1 MKNWF
6 WRRFVIL
13 LLAVTLPLSAV
24 SMSLASPCP
33 MEVHSGMLDASA
45 ISMSAD
51 AVDESVCP
59 VPCEMEQQY
68 QCADMAHSC
77 ASCVSTVNLAANA
90 ITPLATFTIV
100 YPAPLNLA
108 SFVPPLLERPPALDD
123 SFAKS
128 ERTPLSRVALLPT
141 A

>member
-33 MEVHSGMLDASA
+33 METHSGMFDASVT
-45 ISMSAD
+45 SMSVD
-51 AVDESVCP
+51 TVDECERP
-59 VPCEMEQQY
+59 AQCEMENEI

-77 ASCVSTVNLAANA
+77 ASCVTIVNLAAA
-90 ITPLATFTIV
+90 IAPLAKFPTI
-100 YPAPLNLA
+100 YPASLELTF
-108 SFVPPLLERPPALDD
+108 FVPPLLERPPTLDD
-123 SFAKS
+123 SFA
-128 ERTPLSRVALLPT
+128 
-141 A
+141 